1 MFEINKINKT
11 FKIIIK
17 SGTLSLA
24 ARPVVFFWGVKK
36 DWTRAATMLDETP
49 GMNYDLRQVPSSPRL
64 TSYYT
69 ATTSLAILALMEW
82 RSSATG

>member
-1 MFEINKINKT
+1 MFWESIQGFEINKINKT

-24 ARPVVFFWGVKK
+24 ACPVVFFWGVKK

-49 GMNYDLRQVPSSPRL
+49 EIDNPGLL
-64 TSYYT
+64 L
-69 ATTSLAILALMEW
+69 SLF
-82 RSSATG
+82 

>member
-1 MFEINKINKT
+1 MFEIKKINKT

-24 ARPVVFFWGVKK
+24 ARPVVLFWGVKK

-49 GMNYDLRQVPSSPRL
+49 VYKWISKKEENNI
-64 TSYYT
+64 
-69 ATTSLAILALMEW
+69 ILIIEKKY
-82 RSSATG
+82 

>member
-36 DWTRAATMLDETP
+36 DWTRAATMLDETT
-49 GMNYDLRQVPSSPRL
+49 G
-64 TSYYT
+64 
-69 ATTSLAILALMEW
+69 ILVV
-82 RSSATG
+82 